1 MKKVTISV
9 SSDLSTDQ
17 RVHKV
22 ATTLQ
27 AMGFDVLLIGRLLPG
42 SMPIL
47 RKYKYKRMRMLFHSE
62 IWFYME
68 YNIRLL
74 FSLIFSKS
82 DIYLSNDLDTL
93 LPNFIVTRLR
103 GKTLVYDSH
112 EMFCEGPELQGRK
125 LVQSIWRM
133 IEKSIV
139 PRLDYVY
146 TVSQSIADNYNKRYK
161 VNFEVIRNIP
171 KLVKKRR
178 EVRQLNFLNKKIIL
192 YQGVMNPG
200 RGLEEI
206 ISAMQFIDSAVL
218 LIIGFGKVEDDLKD
232 LVREK
237 NLQDKV
243 VFYGKVPF
251 EDLFSY
257 TVQADI
263 GLVLEKPLGLSF
275 TYSLPNKLFD
285 YIHAGVPIIA
295 SPLVEVKRIM
305 SEADI
310 GVIIESYEPKYL
322 ANKINLM
329 LDNKEKL
336 VLWKKNMIKLS
347 KKLNWEIESVK
358 LNKLFAKLL

>member
-9 SSDLSTDQ
+9 SSDLCTDQ

-27 AMGFDVLLIGRLLPG
+27 SMGFDVLLIGRLLPG
-42 SMPIL
+42 SMPIV
-47 RKYKYKRMRMLFHSE
+47 RKYRYKRMKMLFHSE

-74 FSLIFSKS
+74 FLLIFSRS
-82 DIYLSNDLDTL
+82 DVYLSNDLDTL
-93 LPNFIVTRLR
+93 LPNFIVAKLKD
-103 GKTLVYDSH
+103 KTLVYDSH

-125 LVQSIWRM
+125 LVQSIWKK

-146 TVSQSIADNYNKRYK
+146 TVSESIANNYNKRYK
-161 VNFEVIRNIP
+161 VNFKVIRNIP
-171 KLVKKRR
+171 KLVKKRT
-178 EVRQLNFLNKKIIL
+178 EVKQFNFLNKKIIL

-200 RGLEEI
+200 RGLEEV

-218 LIIGFGKVEDDLKD
+218 VIIGFGKVEGDLKN
-232 LVREK
+232 LVRER
-237 NLQDKV
+237 NLEDKV
-243 VFYGKVPF
+243 VFYGKVPL

-257 TVQADI
+257 TIQADI

-295 SPLVEVKRIM
+295 SPLVEIRRIM

-329 LDNKEKL
+329 LENKESIA
-336 VLWKKNMIKLS
+336 LWKKNMLKLS
-347 KKLNWEIESVK
+347 KNLNWEIESIK
-358 LNKLFAKLL
+358 IKKLFAKLL